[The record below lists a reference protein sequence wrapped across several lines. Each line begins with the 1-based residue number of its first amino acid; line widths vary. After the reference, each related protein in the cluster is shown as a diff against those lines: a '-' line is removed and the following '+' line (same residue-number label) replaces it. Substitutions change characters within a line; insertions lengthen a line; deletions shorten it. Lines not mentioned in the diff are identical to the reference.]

1 MRFQAPGLLWLL
13 LLAFFLLGLVV
24 RGHYRRKGLLRVSDV
39 SALRAILPG
48 GGRGRRLLLPRFLM
62 VAALILMVV
71 ALARPQFGT
80 VKEDIRKLGID
91 IFLAMDVSYSMAA
104 EDLKPNRLEA
114 AKTVI
119 GKFLDRAG
127 DNRVGMVIFAG
138 KPMTLMPLSLDF
150 GVLIDHLKPLRLEEI
165 PYSGTN
171 IGDAL
176 SMCVYHLEREQTK
189 SKVVV
194 LLTDGENNTG
204 YADPLAAA
212 KIAKEKG
219 IKVYTVGV
227 GSHDGAPIPVNTPMG
242 KRYARDQRGELVIP
256 KLDPVTLKS
265 IAQYTGG
272 RYFRATDEKTLEQI
286 FEQIAQLEKS
296 ELSTSR
302 TVLWSEQAHVFLI
315 LAFGLYMA
323 AVLLEGGPMRRLE

>member
-1 MRFQAPGLLWLL
+1 MRFQAAALLWLL
-13 LLAFFLLGLVV
+13 LPAFILLGLIV
-24 RGHYRRKGLLRVSDV
+24 RSHYRRQGLLHVSDIA
-39 SALRAILPG
+39 ALRAVLPG

-62 VAALILMVV
+62 MGALVLMIV

-80 VKEDIRKLGID
+80 VKEDVKKLGID
-91 IFLAMDVSYSMAA
+91 IFLAMDVSGSMAA

-114 AKTVI
+114 AKIVI
-119 GKFLDRAG
+119 EKFLDRVG

-138 KPMTLMPLSLDF
+138 KPMTLMPLTLDF
-150 GVLIDHLKPLRLEEI
+150 GVLIDHLAPLRLEEI

-176 SMCVYHLEREQTK
+176 SMCVYHLDREKTK
-189 SKVVV
+189 SRVVV

-219 IKVYTVGV
+219 IRVYTIGV
-227 GSHDGAPIPVNTPMG
+227 GSHEGAPIPVQTPRG
-242 KRYARDQRGELVIP
+242 KRYARDHQGQLVIP
-256 KLDPVTLKS
+256 KLDPVVLKS
-265 IAQYTGG
+265 IAQHTGG
-272 RYFRATDEKTLEQI
+272 RYFRATDEKSLEEI
-286 FEQIAQLEKS
+286 FAQIARLEKS

-315 LAFGLYMA
+315 LAFGLYLA
-323 AVLLEGGPMRRLE
+323 AVLLEGGPLRRLE